1 MYRIFCVFLYVYIK
15 LQDIT
20 WKLLI
25 HVIAVALCCEKREK
39 IVLNKKDGCVYPAM
53 KSYES
58 LYMDIMG
65 LDSSCC
71 AAQLAH

>member
-1 MYRIFCVFLYVYIK
+1 M
-15 LQDIT
+15 
-20 WKLLI
+20 LLI